1 MNFEELKRRV
11 EMHNREIDVP
21 FIKDEGYERCK
32 IFTINN
38 RYANLKDINILEAI
52 KCLYYIENKE
62 NKKIC
67 ECSKFIDSFAP
78 YFLISED
85 DSLEDIASF
94 LSIISTLG
102 GVDEFIDYLDE
113 KNDKI
118 AKLKLERLIKSD
130 LEIVSKLKIINNK
143 SLKELFEYF
152 KNLNCSFNL
161 VGLLNS
167 IIEDGEIIQEIISL
181 IVTFKFIYDLE
192 DDYKYFVDNLP
203 IRDKDKNKCF
213 NKILKGRVKI
223 KSINAILNRIYS
235 YVLKQEKLE
244 EQHNKNINRE
254 INNNLNSLSI
264 LEEAIVKQEITNI
277 RSIAKKI
284 SNPNLQKDFLE
295 VIYHHNKRYYDDL
308 SEQLVEIRKNSST
321 SYILEL
327 KKIGIE
333 VDEEEIKKMMHN
345 SFDDFKK
352 IISFIS
358 NKLNL
363 ENNKII
369 YILKN
374 TNIDIVS
381 KIIDYVLDGYLSSN
395 FINDNIILFDS
406 NSNLLDLIKCNIS
419 LLNNKGINP
428 RIVSSNCK
436 VFIGDPNIISY
447 NLEVLDNY
455 KLLKSIRSADDFS
468 FLLENNLEEKIDK
481 YIEFGYISFVLKNL
495 DLLNIVNIN
504 RLEIF
509 KQMNYLID
517 DIDIFL
523 EMLNTK
529 KFIGVDLNI
538 NNYIFN
544 ILDFKEK
551 IDISLSIEQLENKS
565 IDYWTYSF
573 DGIYISAL
581 KVKRLLARGL
591 SLYDAI
597 FYNMNLSIDEYN
609 RIINDVNS
617 KHLIK
622 KQD

>member
-1 MNFEELKRRV
+1 
-11 EMHNREIDVP
+11 
-21 FIKDEGYERCK
+21 
-32 IFTINN
+32 
-38 RYANLKDINILEAI
+38 
-52 KCLYYIENKE
+52 
-62 NKKIC
+62 
-67 ECSKFIDSFAP
+67 
-78 YFLISED
+78 
-85 DSLEDIASF
+85 
-94 LSIISTLG
+94 
-102 GVDEFIDYLDE
+102 
-113 KNDKI
+113 
-118 AKLKLERLIKSD
+118 
-130 LEIVSKLKIINNK
+130 
-143 SLKELFEYF
+143 
-152 KNLNCSFNL
+152 
-161 VGLLNS
+161 
-167 IIEDGEIIQEIISL
+167 
-181 IVTFKFIYDLE
+181 
-192 DDYKYFVDNLP
+192 
-203 IRDKDKNKCF
+203 
-213 NKILKGRVKI
+213 
-223 KSINAILNRIYS
+223 
-235 YVLKQEKLE
+235 
-244 EQHNKNINRE
+244 
-254 INNNLNSLSI
+254 
-264 LEEAIVKQEITNI
+264 
-277 RSIAKKI
+277 
-284 SNPNLQKDFLE
+284 
-295 VIYHHNKRYYDDL
+295 
-308 SEQLVEIRKNSST
+308 
-321 SYILEL
+321 
-327 KKIGIE
+327 
-333 VDEEEIKKMMHN
+333 MMHN

-381 KIIDYVLDGYLSSN
+381 KIMDYVLDGYLSSN

-455 KLLKSIRSADDFS
+455 KLLKSIRSANDFS
-468 FLLENNLEEKIDK
+468 FLLENNLEKKIDK